1 MCIRKRTGYC
11 IRRTNKEMVCS
22 ILVHDESY
30 ATGGDSMNKWLKIS
44 LYFLGGIVLLAG
56 AGKVNMSEM
65 SELYVHEDA
74 WL

>member
-1 MCIRKRTGYC
+1 
-11 IRRTNKEMVCS
+11 
-22 ILVHDESY
+22 
-30 ATGGDSMNKWLKIS
+30 MNKWLKIS

-56 AGKVNMSEM
+56 AGKVNMSEL